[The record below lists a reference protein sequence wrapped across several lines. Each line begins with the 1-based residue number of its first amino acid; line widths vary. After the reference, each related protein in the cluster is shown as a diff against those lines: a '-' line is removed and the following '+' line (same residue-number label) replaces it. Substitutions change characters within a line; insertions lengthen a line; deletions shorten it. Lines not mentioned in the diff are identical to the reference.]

1 MDLKILLID
10 ADRYMLHLLE
20 ELLRGEGYTSLAS
33 SDGDRALALFRDER
47 PDLVIAD
54 ADLSGGRGVRLCQ
67 EIRALAP
74 TPVILTGR
82 ARDEDDLLKLFA
94 VGADDFLERPVSPR
108 LLLARVRALTRRAAQ
123 GKPPPSVLVRSG
135 DLVLDSVRRE
145 LRGPGISL
153 SLTVVEAEALRG
165 LAAAD
170 GNVVPVAEL
179 AERVLGSSEA
189 AESALL
195 RDRIERLQERL
206 EPDPSRP
213 QYLHASD
220 DGFRLAAHPSDTD
233 AVGEPSAPP
242 AFDGDASREVPE
254 AGRPGAHARPFDLL
268 ESGLSVIRETLH
280 GRRASLLALEDGD
293 RMVVRTGIGLPP
305 EVAEGTE
312 VPVEGGIAG
321 WVANHRE
328 PLLVRDLA
336 EDGRFPIRGLGY
348 RTASFVSAPVMIG
361 GRVLAVVN
369 VADRD
374 DERPF
379 EPGDLMV
386 LVALADHLALC
397 MENLRL
403 RDEVMRLAATD
414 PLLGVWNRR
423 HFERRLEEELAR
435 AQRSR
440 AELSLMMID
449 LDGFKTFNDTFGHRA
464 GDAVLQ
470 RVAETIRQA
479 VRTGDIVCRYGGD
492 EFAVILPGTG
502 LVEALRV
509 AERTRGRVAAQGIE
523 IEWAKVRRRFT
534 VSIGVASFPDPASD
548 KRDLVE
554 RADQALYQAKRSEYV
569 HIRAAGPEV
578 QPPLGLHPMAEPI
591 AEAAPSSSPRPDGE
605 VRLTLD
611 PPDDQVMRLVPV
623 EVARRFFCVPL
634 QREGD
639 RLSLAVAYPRDGFAV
654 RVVSQLTG
662 LEIDPVLSDPSDIR
676 RELDRMARLQ
686 EGKSRNPP

>member
-1 MDLKILLID
+1 MDLRILLVE
-10 ADRYMLHLLE
+10 ADRYTLQLLK
-20 ELLRGEGYTSLAS
+20 ELLRGEGYTAVAL
-33 SDGDRALALFRDER
+33 SDGDQALSVFREER

-67 EIRALAP
+67 EIRALAS

-82 ARDEDDLLKLFA
+82 ARDEDELLRLFA
-94 VGADDFLERPVSPR
+94 VGADDFLQKPVSPR
-108 LLLARVRALTRRAAQ
+108 LLLARVRALTRRAAE
-123 GKPPPSVLVRSG
+123 GEPPPSVLVRWG

-145 LRGPGISL
+145 LRGPGVSL
-153 SLTVVEAEALRG
+153 SLSVVEAEALRS
-165 LAAAD
+165 LVAAE

-179 AERVLGSSEA
+179 AERILGSSGD

-206 EPDPSRP
+206 EADPSRP
-213 QYLHASD
+213 RYLHASGE
-220 DGFRLAAHPSDTD
+220 GFRLAAQPSDRH
-233 AVGEPSAPP
+233 AGGEPSEPLARRGDVRQEESDPRRLRAP
-242 AFDGDASREVPE
+242 AK
-254 AGRPGAHARPFDLL
+254 PFDLL
-268 ESGLSVIRETLH
+268 ESGLAVIRETLH
-280 GRRASLLALEDGD
+280 GRRASLLALQDGD
-293 RMVVRTGIGLPP
+293 RLVVRTGIGLPP

-397 MENLRL
+397 MENIRL

-464 GDAVLQ
+464 GDAVL
-470 RVAETIRQA
+470 RAVAETLSQA

-492 EFAVILPGTG
+492 EFTVILPATG

-523 IEWAKVRRRFT
+523 IEWARVSRRFT
-534 VSIGVASFPDPASD
+534 VSIGVASFPDPARD

-569 HIRAAGPEV
+569 HIRAAGPEL
-578 QPPLGLHPMAEPI
+578 QPPLGLHPMAGPD
-591 AEAAPSSSPRPDGE
+591 AEAAASSFPLPDAE

-611 PPDDQVMRLVPV
+611 PPEDHVMRLVPV

-634 QREGD
+634 ERDGD
-639 RLSLAVAYPRDGFAV
+639 RLSLAVAYPEDGFAV

-676 RELDRMARLQ
+676 RELDRMVRLQ
-686 EGKSRNPP
+686 EGTSRIPS

>member
-1 MDLKILLID
+1 MDLKILLVD
-10 ADRYMLHLLE
+10 ADRYTLQLLD
-20 ELLRGEGYTSLAS
+20 ELFTGEGYTSVAW
-33 SDGDRALALFRDER
+33 SDGDQALSVFQDER

-54 ADLSGGRGVRLCQ
+54 ADLPEGRGVRLCQ

-82 ARDEDDLLKLFA
+82 ARNEDELLRLFA

-123 GKPPPSVLVRSG
+123 EEPPPSALVRWE

-153 SLTVVEAEALRG
+153 SLTVVEAEALRS
-165 LAAAD
+165 LVAANGD
-170 GNVVPVAEL
+170 VVPVVDL
-179 AERVLGSSEA
+179 AERVLGSPGASEI
-189 AESALL
+189 ALV
-195 RDRIERLQERL
+195 RDRIERLREKL
-206 EPDPSRP
+206 EPDRSRP
-213 QYLHASD
+213 RYLHATGE
-220 DGFRLAAHPSDTD
+220 GFRLALRPSGSDE
-233 AVGEPSAPP
+233 GPEPSGAPERIR
-242 AFDGDASREVPE
+242 DASRQESDT
-254 AGRPGAHARPFDLL
+254 RPSRPHARPFDLL
-268 ESGLSVIRETLH
+268 ESGLTVIRETLH
-280 GRRASLLALEDGD
+280 GRRASLLALQDGD
-293 RMVVRTGIGLPP
+293 SMVVRKGIGLPP

-312 VPVEGGIAG
+312 VPIEGGIAG

-397 MENLRL
+397 MENVRL

-440 AELSLMMID
+440 TELSLMMID
-449 LDGFKTFNDTFGHRA
+449 VDGFKTFNDTYGHRA
-464 GDAVLQ
+464 GDAVL
-470 RVAETIRQA
+470 RTVAETILQA

-509 AERTRGRVAAQGIE
+509 AERTDAWAGSGAGHRDRV
-523 IEWAKVRRRFT
+523 
-534 VSIGVASFPDPASD
+534 
-548 KRDLVE
+548 
-554 RADQALYQAKRSEYV
+554 
-569 HIRAAGPEV
+569 
-578 QPPLGLHPMAEPI
+578 
-591 AEAAPSSSPRPDGE
+591 
-605 VRLTLD
+605 
-611 PPDDQVMRLVPV
+611 
-623 EVARRFFCVPL
+623 
-634 QREGD
+634 
-639 RLSLAVAYPRDGFAV
+639 
-654 RVVSQLTG
+654 
-662 LEIDPVLSDPSDIR
+662 
-676 RELDRMARLQ
+676 
-686 EGKSRNPP
+686 GKT